1 MQTLL
6 CLAASIGAVL
16 PFRDQPEPEF
26 QPSPGD
32 YNVLLV
38 VLDDVGTDYLS
49 MYSPSPRAAVCA
61 DGTSTC
67 PARTP
72 FLDSIA
78 QNGVKF
84 SRAYVD
90 PMCSPTRAM
99 ILSGR
104 HGVHTGMVN
113 LADPYALPDEELL
126 IPELIQHALDGGPVS
141 YAAGAFG
148 KWHLATAS
156 DPCHPCRNG
165 FDVFDGTVQNNGG
178 ALTGGGTSTHFV
190 WDRIG
195 CGGTPAG
202 DCSTPVFPT
211 CTGASGPTQQGSFP
225 ATVSTYDG
233 SVVQASASAWI
244 QSLNSPFF
252 CHVAFHAPHHP
263 VQVPPLALLSQAT
276 RDDLRLLGIQQTGS
290 GYLAQA
296 QYTDADRFSTGQD
309 DDFERKRKRTLFYKA
324 MLEATDTN
332 LANLWASIPSE
343 EQANT
348 MLIVI
353 GDNGTPHP
361 MSFSPFGD
369 GYAKRSLYE
378 GGCHVPLLVAGPL
391 VGTAGSTCDR
401 LISGVDLW
409 RTVANICGVDNSAI
423 DTVVGCLF
431 PAPGLCPQAHD
442 VDSSS
447 FLHLIEDP
455 TAAAARDFAYAEL
468 GINPTVPPQCPA
480 GSPPSGIPVYGTR
493 MITDGRFKLVR
504 KGASGSTVEE
514 LYDLDAFPFE
524 QPTLNLIGLP
534 DPTFGTRNMKTVA
547 LSDMLKLAEL
557 QTEMT
562 TLSGP

>member
-1 MQTLL
+1 MFALSLL
-6 CLAASIGAVL
+6 VASALLTPVVRDL
-16 PFRDQPEPEF
+16 PQPEF
-26 QPSPGD
+26 QPAPGD
-32 YNVLLV
+32 CNVLLV
-38 VLDDVGTDYLS
+38 VLDDVGIDYLS
-49 MYSPSPRAAVCA
+49 MYSPSPRAAVCF
-61 DGTSTC
+61 DGTTTC

-78 QNGVKF
+78 AGGVKF
-84 SRAYVD
+84 SRVYVD

-99 ILSGR
+99 ILTGR
-104 HGVHTGMVN
+104 HGVQTGMVS

-126 IPELIQHALDGGPVS
+126 LPELIQHALDGGSVS
-141 YAAGAFG
+141 YATGAFG
-148 KWHLATAS
+148 KWHLSTSS
-156 DPCHPCRNG
+156 DLCHPCRNG

-178 ALTGGGTSTHFV
+178 ALSGGGTSTHFV

-202 DCSTPVFPT
+202 DCSTPTSAT
-211 CTGASGPTQQGSFP
+211 CTGSSGPTQEGSFP

-233 SVVQASASAWI
+233 TVIQTAASTWI
-244 QSLNSPFF
+244 QGLTSPFF
-252 CHVAFHAPHHP
+252 GYVAFHAPHHP

-276 RDDLRLLGIQQTGS
+276 RDDLRGLGIQQTGS

-296 QYTDADRFSTGQD
+296 QYTTSDTFSTGQPD
-309 DDFERKRKRTLFYKA
+309 DYERKRKRTLFYKA

-332 LANLWASIPSE
+332 LANLWASIPST
-343 EQANT
+343 EQAKT

-378 GGCHVPLLVAGPL
+378 GGCHVPLLVYGPL
-391 VGTAGSTCDR
+391 VGTPGSTCDR
-401 LISGVDLW
+401 LISGVDVW
-409 RTVANICGVDNSAI
+409 RTVANICGVDDGTV
-423 DTVVGCLF
+423 DTVVSCLF
-431 PAPGLCPQAHD
+431 PTPTPCAQAHGI
-442 VDSSS
+442 DSAS

-455 TAAAARDFAYAEL
+455 TDVAAREYAYAEL
-468 GINPTVPPQCPA
+468 GINPTTAPQCPA
-480 GSPPSGIPVYGTR
+480 GSPPSGIPAYGTR

-504 KGASGSTVEE
+504 AGATGFTEEE

-534 DPTFGTRNMKTVA
+534 DVTTGQRNMKTIA
-547 LSDMLKLAEL
+547 QSDIDVWVDL

-562 TLSGP
+562 AISGP